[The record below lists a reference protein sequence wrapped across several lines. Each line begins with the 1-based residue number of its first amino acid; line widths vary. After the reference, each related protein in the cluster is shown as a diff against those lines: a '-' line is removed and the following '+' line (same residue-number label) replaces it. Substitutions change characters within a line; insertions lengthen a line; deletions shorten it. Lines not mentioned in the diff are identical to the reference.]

1 MRGTKLFENPREK
14 PNRGNQDNGR
24 AWSLPRDR
32 ARGARRRLWRE
43 SRGGDGSRLPGEN
56 PDLIPGP
63 LSVVSSITKGGA
75 AFCVCKV
82 PKMAGNGFVS
92 KCFMGKFHL
101 DGTNLD

>member
-1 MRGTKLFENPREK
+1 MTG
-14 PNRGNQDNGR
+14 
-24 AWSLPRDR
+24 
-32 ARGARRRLWRE
+32 LWRE